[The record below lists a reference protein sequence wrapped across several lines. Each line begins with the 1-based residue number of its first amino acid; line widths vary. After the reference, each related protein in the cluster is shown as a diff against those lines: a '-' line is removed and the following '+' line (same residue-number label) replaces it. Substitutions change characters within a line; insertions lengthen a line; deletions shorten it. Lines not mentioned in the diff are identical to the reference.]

1 MLTNTSHTTPC
12 MLLVFFEPYCPVDT
26 VLLFTVLTAL
36 YLCWEIEYSFIH
48 WVRTRL
54 LKLKSGYQCFQS
66 SHHAVKLSP
75 VVSSSRAHLVT
86 QSDCHTVS
94 SVTANLPQARLVTVS
109 WSHAIAQ
116 GQQPSCSD
124 GRVRMIQS
132 QSALGT
138 TIKSVVLQVL
148 HMDRPSPFRADV
160 APCRRHS

>member
-1 MLTNTSHTTPC
+1 MHVASVFWA
-12 MLLVFFEPYCPVDT
+12 LLSSRHSS
-26 VLLFTVLTAL
+26 AL
-36 YLCWEIEYSFIH
+36 YCFNCIVSVLRNRIFIH
-48 WVRTRL
+48 TFWVRTRL

-66 SHHAVKLSP
+66 SHHAVKTSP

-109 WSHAIAQ
+109 WSQAIAQ

-124 GRVRMIQS
+124 GRVRMNQS

-148 HMDRPSPFRADV
+148 HMDRPSPFRADG